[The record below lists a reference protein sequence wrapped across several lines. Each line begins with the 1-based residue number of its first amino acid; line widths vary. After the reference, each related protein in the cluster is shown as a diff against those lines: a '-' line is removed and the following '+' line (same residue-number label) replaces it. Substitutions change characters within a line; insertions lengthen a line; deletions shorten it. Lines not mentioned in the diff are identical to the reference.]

1 MAKKPVPTPTPEQEI
16 AKAIDDLRSFSAS
29 PRAAVPSPTRSYV
42 VGEKVRLGNL
52 DDVTV
57 VEVLDEVS
65 YVVRAL
71 RHDRHGDSTVYL
83 ARWWYDIDKLDQY
96 NGVLSLMSPYRPLP
110 ARAAA
115 LDGLLHLMTAGGLV
129 CDPKYQRGYVWSED
143 NKDALIESIFDRL
156 DIGSFLIMS
165 RAGYNHKGSTDQQVY
180 INLDGETISIPKA
193 DDYSNVIIDGQQR
206 LTTIA
211 HFVLDKRPYKG
222 VYYSMLNR
230 CDQIEFMNHPIM
242 WRTVDEDN
250 VTEKEVVRMFLQSNR
265 GVPQAPEHLA
275 KVQALY
281 ESMKG

>member
-1 MAKKPVPTPTPEQEI
+1 
-16 AKAIDDLRSFSAS
+16 
-29 PRAAVPSPTRSYV
+29 
-42 VGEKVRLGNL
+42 
-52 DDVTV
+52 
-57 VEVLDEVS
+57 
-65 YVVRAL
+65 
-71 RHDRHGDSTVYL
+71 
-83 ARWWYDIDKLDQY
+83 
-96 NGVLSLMSPYRPLP
+96 
-110 ARAAA
+110 
-115 LDGLLHLMTAGGLV
+115 
-129 CDPKYQRGYVWSED
+129 
-143 NKDALIESIFDRL
+143 
-156 DIGSFLIMS
+156 
-165 RAGYNHKGSTDQQVY
+165 VY